1 MAYIYMDE
9 SGDLAFSWKI
19 WTSKFFNITFLY
31 VQNKRISDS
40 IIKKLH
46 QWKLWRWEKITD
58 SFFHSC
64 HERKET
70 VFKWLQI
77 IAQKD
82 LYIMNLSINKNR
94 FQTNF
99 DIDKHDLYNKAV
111 DELINFVLSSKFLN
125 NDETINFIAS
135 RRETNKALN
144 EKFINFL
151 ENNHKLEKIKFQI
164 WLPINE
170 KWLQVVDIISYAIS
184 KKYELDDY
192 KMYDIIKDKIL
203 IEEKI

>member
-9 SGDLAFSWKI
+9 SGDLTFKQSI
-19 WTSKFFNITFLY
+19 WVSKFFNITFLY
-31 VQNKRISDS
+31 VENKRTVDS
-40 IIKKLH
+40 IMKKIH
-46 QWKLWRWEKITD
+46 QWKKWKWEKISD

-64 HERKET
+64 HERKST
-70 VFKWLQI
+70 VIKWLE
-77 IAQKD
+77 IAANKE
-82 LYIMNLSINKNR
+82 LYIMNLSINK
-94 FQTNF
+94 TNF
-99 DIDKHDLYNKAV
+99 NITSDMDKHDLYNKAV
-111 DELINFVLSSKFLN
+111 DELINFALSSNYLN
-125 NDETINFIAS
+125 NNDKIHFIAS

-151 ENNHKLEKIKFQI
+151 SWKHQSDRISFEI

-170 KWLQVVDIISYAIS
+170 KWLQVVDMIAYAIS
-184 KKYELDDY
+184 KKYEMSDN

>member
-1 MAYIYMDE
+1 
-9 SGDLAFSWKI
+9 
-19 WTSKFFNITFLY
+19 
-31 VQNKRISDS
+31 
-40 IIKKLH
+40 
-46 QWKLWRWEKITD
+46 
-58 SFFHSC
+58 
-64 HERKET
+64 
-70 VFKWLQI
+70 
-77 IAQKD
+77 
-82 LYIMNLSINKNR
+82 MNLSINKNR

>member
-9 SGDLAFSWKI
+9 SGDLTFNWKV

-31 VQNKRISDS
+31 VQNKRVADS
-40 IIKKLH
+40 VIKKLH

-58 SFFHSC
+58 NFFHSC

-70 VFKWLQI
+70 VLKWLQI
-77 IAQKD
+77 ISKKD
-82 LYIMNLSINKNR
+82 LYIMNLSINKNK
-94 FQTNF
+94 FQINS

-111 DELINFVLSSKFLN
+111 DELINFVINSKFLN
-125 NDETINFIAS
+125 NEEIIYFIAS

-151 ENNHKLEKIKFQI
+151 EKNHKFEKISFEI
-164 WLPINE
+164 WLPVNE

-184 KKYELDDY
+184 KKYELNDY